1 MKKQQKEEL
10 RAKTVEE
17 LEKEVRSREEEAVKL
32 GADIKMFRVKDTCA
46 LRKKLDE
53 IAVIKTILQEKK
65 GQA

>member
-10 RAKTVEE
+10 RAKTIEE
-17 LEKEVRSREEEAVKL
+17 LEKEVKSREEEVFRL
-32 GADIKMFRVKDTCA
+32 GVDIKMFRVKDTCA

-65 GQA
+65 RQA

>member
-32 GADIKMFRVKDTCA
+32 GADIKMFRVKDTCV